1 MKNKFKEYAQ
11 FVRENISKLDNKK
24 VIIIG
29 DVGLDEYVF
38 GSVRRI
44 SPEAPVPVVE
54 VEKQEFRLGLAANV
68 AQNISSLGGVPYLL
82 SIVGQDSGA
91 EDLCTLLKHANVS
104 TDGLIKSPDRPTTR
118 KTRVMVQN
126 HHIVRVDY
134 ERKQFLNH
142 ETERALMQKLRSQ
155 IDDCVAVIVQDY
167 AKGVLSQ
174 HLISEVVELAH
185 QKKKKVLADPNRM
198 TPIDYYKGVDL
209 MTPNYEE
216 SVALS
221 RYMVDSLRPDQDEIM
236 KIGQELMKAIRSQ
249 EMVITRGKEGMSL
262 FEGEKL
268 IQIPTFAKQVADV
281 TGAGD
286 TVIAAIALAWG
297 SGFSLEN
304 ACAMANLAAGVV
316 VGKVGCVPCTRQELL
331 EASETPSKNL

>member
-1 MKNKFKEYAQ
+1 MNSTFKDYASY
-11 FVRENISKLDNKK
+11 VRQNISKLDNKK

-54 VEKQEFRLGLAANV
+54 VETQEFRLGLAANV
-68 AQNISSLGGVPYLL
+68 AQNIASLGGVPYLI
-82 SIVGQDSGA
+82 SIVGNDSA
-91 EDLCTLLKHANVS
+91 SEDLRKLLKNANVS
-104 TDGLIKSPDRPTTR
+104 TEGLMTSLDRPTTR
-118 KTRVMVQN
+118 KTRIMVQN

-134 ERKQFLNH
+134 ERKQFLS
-142 ETERALMQKLRSQ
+142 EEVEASLLKKLGEQ
-155 IDDCVAVIVQDY
+155 IDSCVAVIVQDY
-167 AKGVLSQ
+167 AKGVLSKS
-174 HLISEVVELAH
+174 LISKVVTIAH
-185 QKKKKVLADPNRM
+185 QKNKKVLADPNRL
-198 TPIDYYKGVDL
+198 TPIDYYTGVDL

-221 RYMVDSLRPDQDEIM
+221 HYMVDSLRPDKNEIL
-236 KIGQELMKAIRSQ
+236 KIGIELMKSISSK

-262 FEGEKL
+262 FQNGQMTEM
-268 IQIPTFAKQVADV
+268 PTFAKQVADV

-286 TVIAAIALAWG
+286 TVVAAIALAWG

-304 ACAMANLAAGVV
+304 ACALANLAAGVV
-316 VGKVGCVPCTRQELL
+316 VAKVGCVPCSREEVLSLVQGF
-331 EASETPSKNL
+331 

>member
-1 MKNKFKEYAQ
+1 MNRTFKDYASY
-11 FVRENISKLDNKK
+11 VRQNISKLDNKK

-54 VEKQEFRLGLAANV
+54 VETQEFRLGLAANV
-68 AQNISSLGGVPYLL
+68 AQNIASLGGVPYLI
-82 SIVGQDSGA
+82 SIVGNDSA
-91 EDLCTLLKHANVS
+91 SEDLRKLLKNANVS
-104 TDGLIKSPDRPTTR
+104 TEGLMTSLDRPTTR
-118 KTRVMVQN
+118 KTRIMVQN

-134 ERKQFLNH
+134 ERKQFLS
-142 ETERALMQKLRSQ
+142 EEVEALLLKKLGEQ
-155 IDDCVAVIVQDY
+155 IDSCVAVIVQDY
-167 AKGVLSQ
+167 AKGVLSKS
-174 HLISEVVELAH
+174 LISKVVTIAH
-185 QKKKKVLADPNRM
+185 QKNKKVLADPNRL
-198 TPIDYYKGVDL
+198 TPIDYYTGVDL

-221 RYMVDSLRPDQDEIM
+221 HYMVDSLRPDKNEIL
-236 KIGQELMKAIRSQ
+236 KIGNELMKSISSK

-262 FEGEKL
+262 FQNGQMTEM
-268 IQIPTFAKQVADV
+268 PTFAKQVADV

-286 TVIAAIALAWG
+286 TVVAAIALAWG

-304 ACAMANLAAGVV
+304 ACALANLAAGVV
-316 VGKVGCVPCTRQELL
+316 VAKVGCVPCSREEVLSLVQGF
-331 EASETPSKNL
+331 

>member
-1 MKNKFKEYAQ
+1 MNSTFKDYASY
-11 FVRENISKLDNKK
+11 VRQNISKLDNKK

-54 VEKQEFRLGLAANV
+54 VETQEFRLGLAANV
-68 AQNISSLGGVPYLL
+68 AQNIASLGGVPYLI
-82 SIVGQDSGA
+82 SIVGNDSA
-91 EDLCTLLKHANVS
+91 SEDLRKLLKKANVL
-104 TDGLIKSPDRPTTR
+104 TEGLMTSLDRPTTR
-118 KTRVMVQN
+118 KTRIMVQN

-134 ERKQFLNH
+134 ERKQFLS
-142 ETERALMQKLRSQ
+142 EEIEALLLKKLGEQ
-155 IDDCVAVIVQDY
+155 IDSCVAVIVQDY
-167 AKGVLSQ
+167 AKGVLSKS
-174 HLISEVVELAH
+174 LISKVVTIAH
-185 QKKKKVLADPNRM
+185 QKNKKVLADPNRL
-198 TPIDYYKGVDL
+198 TPIDYYTGVDL

-221 RYMVDSLRPDQDEIM
+221 HYMVDSLRPDKNEIL
-236 KIGQELMKAIRSQ
+236 KIGNELMKSISSK

-262 FEGEKL
+262 FQNGQMTEM
-268 IQIPTFAKQVADV
+268 PTFAKQVADV

-286 TVIAAIALAWG
+286 TVVAAIALAWG

-304 ACAMANLAAGVV
+304 ACALANLAAGVV
-316 VGKVGCVPCTRQELL
+316 VAKVGCVPCSREEVLSLVQGF
-331 EASETPSKNL
+331 

>member
-1 MKNKFKEYAQ
+1 MKNKFKVYADY
-11 FVRENISKLDNKK
+11 VRENISQLDKKK

-68 AQNISSLGGVPYLL
+68 AQNISSLGGIPYLL
-82 SIVGQDSGA
+82 SIVGNDSGA
-91 EDLCTLLKHANVS
+91 EDLCNLLVAANVS
-104 TDGLIKSPDRPTTR
+104 TDGLIASPDRPTTR

-134 ERKQFLNH
+134 ERKQFLNE
-142 ETERALMQKLRSQ
+142 ETEKALLKKLNLH

-174 HLISEVVELAH
+174 KLIGDIVKLAH
-185 QKKKKVLADPNRM
+185 QKNKKVLADPNRM
-198 TPIDYYKGVDL
+198 TPVDYYKGVDL

-221 RYMVDSLRPDQDEIM
+221 RFVVDSLRPDQDEIM
-236 KIGQELMKAIRSQ
+236 KIGESLMKSVGSRD
-249 EMVITRGKEGMSL
+249 MVITRGKEGMSL
-262 FEGEKL
+262 FEHEKL
-268 IQIPTFAKQVADV
+268 IEIPTFAKQVADV

-297 SGFSLEN
+297 AGFSLEN

-316 VGKVGCVPCTRQELL
+316 VGKVGCVPCSRQELL
-331 EASETPSKNL
+331 EASTSVQRS